1 MNESLDRYRPY
12 GIKGSP
18 AIWSSNARK
27 LTNNC
32 SSTSLM
38 NEVFGKVKSNVHQ
51 WSKTLAGALL
61 DSELIKL
68 YGYQIN
74 DSTDLAN
81 IKEDRL
87 ALMLSA
93 EIEEFEQR

>member
-1 MNESLDRYRPY
+1 M
-12 GIKGSP
+12 
-18 AIWSSNARK
+18 WSSSVRK

-32 SSTSLM
+32 SSTALM
-38 NEVFGKVKSNVHQ
+38 NEVFGKVKTDVHQ
-51 WSKTLAGALL
+51 WSKTLAGALV

-87 ALMLSA
+87 AHMLSA